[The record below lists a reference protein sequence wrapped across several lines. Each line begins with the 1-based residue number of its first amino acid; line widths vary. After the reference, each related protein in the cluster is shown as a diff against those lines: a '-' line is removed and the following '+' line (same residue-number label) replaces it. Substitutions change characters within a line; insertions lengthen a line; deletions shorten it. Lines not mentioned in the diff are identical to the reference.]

1 MDAFARRLF
10 VPLLVLVLLGL
21 PSVTPAEAVLHFGLS
36 RSTPEAGAS
45 VDAPSEVKLWF
56 TEEPQDGTMSI
67 RLLEAEDAGIHVMDP
82 VQDPEDPRAFAV
94 ALHGTVPAGT
104 YTVSWRGM
112 GADGHVVRDTFQFTV
127 VVADESQEDDS

>member
-1 MDAFARRLF
+1 MNVLTRFLSIPLLALA
-10 VPLLVLVLLGL
+10 LLVL
-21 PSVTPAEAVLHFGLS
+21 PIDTPAEAAFHFGLS
-36 RSTPEAGAS
+36 RSSPEAESS
-45 VDAPSEVKLWF
+45 VAAPPEVKLWF
-56 TEEPQDGTMSI
+56 TEEPQEGTVSI

-82 VQDPEDPRAFAV
+82 VQDSEDPRVFSV

-127 VVADESQEDDS
+127 ASR